1 MEDESNT
8 TVVHTRVP
16 RRLERQLRHLVNEG
30 YYSNL
35 SDALRDAARRLVDGH
50 GVHNVVERP
59 KFELKPVEFGGQK
72 AKR

>member
-16 RRLERQLRHLVNEG
+16 RRLERQLRHLVSEG

-50 GVHNVVERP
+50 GVKHVEDKPR
-59 KFELKPVEFGGQK
+59 FELKTVEFGGK
-72 AKR
+72 KR